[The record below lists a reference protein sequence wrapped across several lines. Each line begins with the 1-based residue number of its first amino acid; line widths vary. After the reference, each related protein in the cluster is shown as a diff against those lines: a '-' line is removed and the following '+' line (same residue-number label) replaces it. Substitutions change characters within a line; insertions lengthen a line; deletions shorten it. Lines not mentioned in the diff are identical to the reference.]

1 MTKTYTDSQGYTHH
15 AASFEGRRN
24 KLKSLLLLAIRTEPG
39 NKSLSARQLEQL
51 TGLGFVSISASIA
64 RWAHWH
70 NHYLN
75 RRGKRRLY
83 RYNLAIYGAEFL
95 EILHRVRPDKEE
107 EYLNI
112 ITTNRAK
119 RDSERINIIPKEKS
133 SPILKEKELSPE
145 EETAIIQG
153 VANKHGIVI
162 PKEKPLS
169 PEEDGPDEDA
179 EKKKREE
186 LLNRFKSRPNPK
198 DIDKT
203 NGQNS

>member
-1 MTKTYTDSQGYTHH
+1 MTKTYIDSQGYTHH
-15 AASFEGRRN
+15 VASFEGRRN
-24 KLKSLLLLAIRTEPG
+24 KLKSLLLLGIRTEPG

-95 EILHRVRPDKEE
+95 EILHRVRPDKEA
-107 EYLNI
+107 EYLDI
-112 ITTNRAK
+112 ITNNREK
-119 RDSERINIIPKEKS
+119 RESERINIIPKEKHP
-133 SPILKEKELSPE
+133 PILKPKKLSPE
-145 EETAIIQG
+145 EEEDILLKQITDDIKSKG
-153 VANKHGIVI
+153 SRT
-162 PKEKPLS
+162 LS
-169 PEEDGPDEDA
+169 PEEQR
-179 EKKKREE
+179 KE
-186 LLNRFKSRPNPK
+186 LLNRFNQRPNPK

-203 NGQNS
+203 NDQNS

>member
-15 AASFEGRRN
+15 VASFEGRRN
-24 KLKSLLLLAIRTEPG
+24 KLKSLLLLAIKTEPG

-83 RYNLAIYGAEFL
+83 RYNLALYGGEFL
-95 EILHRVRPDKEE
+95 EILHRVRPDKEA
-107 EYLNI
+107 EYLEI

-119 RDSERINIIPKEKS
+119 RDSERIKIIP
-133 SPILKEKELSPE
+133 E
-145 EETAIIQG
+145 E
-153 VANKHGIVI
+153 NKLPTEV
-162 PKEKPLS
+162 KKLS
-169 PEEDGPDEDA
+169 PEEDA
-179 EKKKREE
+179 ELDRLAKEGTDKALSNYRVLTPEEITKKRMEDLRKRLE
-186 LLNRFKSRPNPK
+186 NRVNPK

-203 NGQNS
+203 NDQDS

>member
-1 MTKTYTDSQGYTHH
+1 MTKTYIDSQGYTHH
-15 AASFEGRRN
+15 VASFEGRRN
-24 KLKSLLLLAIRTEPG
+24 KLKSLLLLGIRTEPG

-112 ITTNRAK
+112 ITTNREK
-119 RDSERINIIPKEKS
+119 RESERINIIPNQKK
-133 SPILKEKELSPE
+133 LSTE
-145 EETAIIQG
+145 Q
-153 VANKHGIVI
+153 
-162 PKEKPLS
+162 
-169 PEEDGPDEDA
+169 EDA
-179 EKKKREE
+179 IKNAVDAALSKYKRVEP
-186 LLNRFKSRPNPK
+186 KPNNTKP
-198 DIDKT
+198 DNQT
-203 NGQNS
+203 N